1 MYAGRLPL
9 LVLLLQLLQRCYCC
23 CDSTAA
29 VAAGAKLLLLLLL
42 SLLLLLQHRC
52 CCSIAAAAASLLL
65 QHFCHS
71 AAVGTVLY
79 VGCLRL
85 CCVSVCCCCRL
96 LSCLLSYRASH
107 KFLNTYFVSL
117 PSYIFTPTQRI
128 HVSFL
133 QTGGWMSCS
142 CLFICLFVCL
152 LLICLRRPSFG
163 VSPFLHCTIH
173 TMPSCLL
180 AATCSLS
187 ETVSSCLCL

>member
-1 MYAGRLPL
+1 MQGGC
-9 LVLLLQLLQRCYCC
+9 CYWCFCC
-23 CDSTAA
+23 NSCSAA
-29 VAAGAKLLLLLLL
+29 IVAAIALLLLLLVQSCCCCCFFL
-42 SLLLLLQHRC
+42 YCC

-71 AAVGTVLY
+71 AAVRTVLY

-133 QTGGWMSCS
+133 QTGGWVSCS